1 MVVTVVTKYINP
13 IIFLSKKYNFP
24 SEISKIIHDFI
35 IHDSAQKII
44 DFWYNYIYIHNI
56 SLCEKV
62 SKLNTLQSYD
72 RYGHPF
78 FYYDINDNDTKITL
92 FTCARNIRP
101 NISSQN
107 WWNNNMIYFWNG
119 LYHDMENGSE
129 LVTQDPTLSL
139 YYSSLQKKNH
149 TYITDKL
156 NYILG
161 CF

>member
-1 MVVTVVTKYINP
+1 MVVNVVTKYINP

-56 SLCEKV
+56 SLCEQV

-72 RYGHPF
+72 RYGYPF
-78 FYYDINDNDTKITL
+78 FYYDINDCDTKITL

-119 LYHDMENGSE
+119 LYHDRITNCDIITYADAVGYTFPPASG
-129 LVTQDPTLSL
+129 LTL
-139 YYSSLQKKNH
+139 QEKNH
-149 TYITDKL
+149 LYITH
-156 NYILG
+156 
-161 CF
+161 